1 MTSGPKAGRGRG
13 RGRGEEV
20 KTPLTPLQNTHQ
32 VALGSQN
39 INQIKGQMKIEK
51 QGGGENASLES
62 GNERDGI

>member
-1 MTSGPKAGRGRG
+1 MTSGPKAGS
-13 RGRGEEV
+13 GRGEEV

-32 VALGSQN
+32 EVLGSRN